1 MDRVCRWLS
10 TCIIQAYDLGR
21 KELNGIM
28 RHIAPHDPALKHK
41 PFVQRSVVH
50 TSVSKKYSMQMLLI
64 LLITLLLFMVLES
77 PIALAATGGH
87 SQRLLVIPQRATPTF
102 LFAASTSSQRFNS
115 RRMASAS
122 FRAPTDEDK
131 TSDEDEDINDITV
144 PPDIQK
150 IIDRGVLMVALLD
163 TDNPPFFMTDEGDR
177 LDGLDIAI
185 ARDLAEKLGVDL
197 EFNRSATTFNEVVDT
212 VFNREA
218 DIAISKI
225 SRTMSRIQRVRFSE
239 PYLRM
244 RQGLLVNRLRLAQH
258 TQGRS
263 VPEAVRDLQGEV
275 GVIEGSSYV
284 GFLQQKFPDATIVE
298 YPDWNTIVEAV
309 TDGEVLAAYRDELE
323 IKKIVRTNPNAALG
337 MQTIALTDTEDP
349 IAMVL
354 PWNSTHLLAFVN
366 QYLDTERL
374 DYSADKVLQDY
385 SQYFDSN

>member
-1 MDRVCRWLS
+1 MDTVCRWLS
-10 TCIIQAYDLGR
+10 TCIRQW
-21 KELNGIM
+21 NS
-28 RHIAPHDPALKHK
+28 
-41 PFVQRSVVH
+41 VQK
-50 TSVSKKYSMQMLLI
+50 SVSWKQPVQMVLI
-64 LLITLLLFMVLES
+64 LLITLLLCMGLEGS
-77 PIALAATGGH
+77 NALAATGGYG
-87 SQRLLVIPQRATPTF
+87 QLPLIIPKSTTPTF
-102 LFAASTSSQRFNS
+102 LLADNPSSQRFSS
-115 RRMASAS
+115 RQMSSAS
-122 FRAPTDEDK
+122 FRAQNDRTQTDEDK
-131 TSDEDEDINDITV
+131 NSDEEDGSDDVTM

-163 TDNPPFFMTDEGDR
+163 TDNPPFFMTDDGDR

-185 ARDLAEKLGVDL
+185 AHDLAGKLGVDL
-197 EFNRSATTFNEVVDT
+197 KFNRSAKTFNEVVDT

-298 YPDWNTIVEAV
+298 YPDWATIVEAV
-309 TDGEVLAAYRDELE
+309 TAGEVLAAYRDELE
-323 IKKIVRTNPNAALG
+323 IKKIVRTNPNVALD

-354 PWNSTHLLAFVN
+354 PWSSTHLLALVN

-385 SQYFDSN
+385 SQYFGSN